1 MLQLTIQGKFRDTLI
16 YKSRITGEQKIEHRD
31 WQKNQIQDSAVNLI
45 VPQLFGMYNNNIL
58 TGFLPVNY
66 FALGAGDSTWDDDP
80 NNVLKPVTQTQ
91 LTNETIITTSRL
103 AVNASDF
110 TLLDPSVNNNVA
122 LNPQAPSSKIKL
134 DITIGLNEGIGTL
147 REFGLFGN
155 ATATKDSGI
164 MFNWITHPKIEKDN
178 QLVINREIILDFSI
192 CRS

>member
-1 MLQLTIQGKFRDTLI
+1 MA
-16 YKSRITGEQKIEHRD
+16 
-31 WQKNQIQDSAVNLI
+31 KNQIQDSAVNLI

-66 FALGAGDSTWDDDP
+66 FALGAGDSNWDNDP
-80 NNVLKPVTQTQ
+80 NNVVKPVTQTL
-91 LTNETIITTSRL
+91 LTDEATITASRV

-110 TLLDPSVNNNVA
+110 TLLDPSNNNNVA

-134 DITIGLNEGIGTL
+134 DVIIGLDEGIGTL

-155 ATATKDSGI
+155 ATISKDSGI
-164 MFNWITHPKIEKDN
+164 MFNWITHPKIDKDN
-178 QLVINREIILDFSI
+178 LLVINREIILDFSI

>member
-1 MLQLTIQGKFRDTLI
+1 MLQLTIQGKFRDTLV
-16 YKSRITGEQKIEHRD
+16 YKSRVTGEQKIEYRD

-66 FALGAGDSTWDDDP
+66 FALGAGDSAWD
-80 NNVLKPVTQTQ
+80 NNPVSKPVTQTQ
-91 LTNETIITTSRL
+91 LTDETTITTSRI

-110 TLLDPSVNNNVA
+110 TLLDPSNNNNVP
-122 LNPQAPSSKIKL
+122 LNPQAPSSKIRL
-134 DITIGLNEGIGTL
+134 DVTIGLNEGIGTL

-155 ATATKDSGI
+155 ATVAKDSGI
-164 MFNWITHPKIEKDN
+164 MFNWITHPKIDKDN

>member
-66 FALGAGDSTWDDDP
+66 FALGAGNSAWDVDP
-80 NNVLKPVTQTQ
+80 VSKPVTQTQ
-91 LTNETIITTSRL
+91 LTDETSITSSRV

-110 TLLDPSVNNNVA
+110 TLLDPSTSAV

-134 DITIGLNEGIGTL
+134 DVTIGLNEGIGTL

-164 MFNWITHPKIEKDN
+164 MFNWITHPKIDKDN